1 MTLFFCIN
9 FTKFTTVNN
18 MYDINRISIQKV
30 VMLLRIDM
38 LIRKIREE
46 KNISLDELS
55 KEANVS
61 KAHLSYIERNK
72 KEPTISVLVKI

>member
-1 MTLFFCIN
+1 
-9 FTKFTTVNN
+9 
-18 MYDINRISIQKV
+18 
-30 VMLLRIDM
+30 MLLKIDM
-38 LIRKIREE
+38 LIRQIREE

-72 KEPTISVLVKI
+72 KEPTISVLVKISKALNVEVDDLYKIEW